1 MIRKLRFKFVLIN
14 MSIVT
19 LMLATILGLVFYFT
33 RANLESESINMMQG
47 IAAQPFQLGIPSEQ
61 GEDVRLPFFTIQL
74 GPRGELAATGGGY
87 YDLSDGEFLR
97 SLIETAYSSPKKLGV
112 IEEYHL
118 RYYRSDNLM
127 SPCLVFADMSSEMA
141 TLSNLMQTCILI
153 GCLGFLLF
161 LGISILLSKWAVRP
175 VELAW
180 QQQRQFVADA
190 SHELKTP
197 LTVIMTSAELAQ
209 SPDYDEECRER
220 FLSSI
225 LTMSR
230 QMRGLIEQML
240 QLARADQADP
250 REHFSSVDLSKVAS
264 EALLP
269 FEPIFF

>member
-127 SPCLVFADMSSEMA
+127 SPCVVAMIGTHSVYLVGCIGTQISALFRSL
-141 TLSNLMQTCILI
+141 TILSRRLEVCPIHTILK
-153 GCLGFLLF
+153 
-161 LGISILLSKWAVRP
+161 S
-175 VELAW
+175 
-180 QQQRQFVADA
+180 
-190 SHELKTP
+190 
-197 LTVIMTSAELAQ
+197 
-209 SPDYDEECRER
+209 
-220 FLSSI
+220 
-225 LTMSR
+225 
-230 QMRGLIEQML
+230 GLIN
-240 QLARADQADP
+240 
-250 REHFSSVDLSKVAS
+250 KC
-264 EALLP
+264 
-269 FEPIFF
+269 